1 MSDGR
6 TTFYLWYNLKWNR
19 NELKHVRSRVKAEKL
34 FITPNKISSK
44 RWRSCELPV
53 VLNKF
58 TKSSS
63 VVLHSSWIFND
74 EEEEDEEKEEK
85 EKFRSDFAM
94 SGKESLLIYSWWE
107 EPYFGK

>member
-1 MSDGR
+1 MIWFKMKS
-6 TTFYLWYNLKWNR
+6 KW
-19 NELKHVRSRVKAEKL
+19 LKHVRSRVKAEKL

-53 VLNKF
+53 FLNKF

-74 EEEEDEEKEEK
+74 EEDEEKEEE

-94 SGKESLLIYSWWE
+94 SGKESLLIFSWWE